1 LYKST
6 KGVHVQ
12 QEKRLPISEES
23 RPVASRVGHAARIDL
38 SPEMSNDKL
47 SPVSTLASMIVANHQ
62 PEVWALLVEVAR
74 REQNI
79 HKVGVLLSAFALIG
93 HDPAIT
99 ELARELQKKLEAK
112 SS

>member
-1 LYKST
+1 
-6 KGVHVQ
+6 
-12 QEKRLPISEES
+12 
-23 RPVASRVGHAARIDL
+23 
-38 SPEMSNDKL
+38 
-47 SPVSTLASMIVANHQ
+47 MIVANHQ